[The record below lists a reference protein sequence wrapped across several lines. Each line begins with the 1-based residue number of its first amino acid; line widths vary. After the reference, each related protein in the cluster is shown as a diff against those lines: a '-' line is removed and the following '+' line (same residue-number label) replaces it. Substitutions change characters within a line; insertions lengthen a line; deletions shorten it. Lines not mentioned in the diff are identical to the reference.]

1 MTAPTG
7 AAMTETE
14 ATRTEEE
21 AATADTAE
29 ARAAGAATLSATDIA
44 AALGQPPPTP
54 AQQRVIEAP
63 PGPALVVAGAGSG
76 KTETMSGRVVWLVAN
91 GHVRRDEILGLT
103 FTRKA
108 AGELAERIAARLAV
122 IDEFRRRG
130 LLPHLPA
137 LVASGALERIDVAAP
152 GRQREIVR
160 AQVLDA
166 LADRYGTGW
175 DPAAPR
181 AAEEL
186 MIRPRVSTY
195 NAFADGIVREHAA
208 RIGRDPDV
216 AMLSQ
221 AASWMLAREVVM
233 RSDLPE
239 LEQIDYALGTVID
252 AVQRL
257 AGDALDHRA
266 DLALAERIAREQAAA
281 FDPYRGNPDVD
292 KAVTNLLSV
301 PTLTRLVREYI
312 AEKQR
317 RGVLDFADQVAGA
330 YDIVESAP
338 DVRDELRQQHRV
350 VLLDE
355 YQDTSVIQTRF
366 LAALFRD
373 AAVMAVGDPHQSI
386 YGWRGASADNLYAF
400 AGAFSGDGTAQT
412 YSLMT
417 SWRNDRRILDVANRV
432 LEPLQRPGLDVPPLD
447 PRPGAGDGTVQVRF
461 PLTVDDEAAEVADW
475 FAERRAE
482 HDRSGA
488 ARPHTGAILFRSKKH
503 MQTFA
508 EALAARGI
516 PHRIL
521 GLGGL
526 LSTPEV
532 VDVVSTLRVVHD
544 PTAGSALIRLLT
556 GPRFGVGVA
565 DMAALYDLGRTI
577 AERDSALMPL
587 PEEIRMRLRS
597 SRGADEAVSIV
608 DAVDVVRAVR
618 DDYRLLERISPEG
631 RARIRAAG
639 EMLERLRRA
648 ASQPIPELIRMIE
661 GELRLDVELAANET
675 RGTARVAAT
684 QLRAFADE
692 VKAFLAADER
702 GTIGSLLA
710 WLDKAES
717 TDELVP
723 RPEPPEPGVVQL
735 LTIHGSKGLEWDAVA
750 VVRLVVDELPTRVS
764 DTSGWFGF
772 GVLPFALRGDRD
784 ALPRFEWD
792 PESAMEGETDPV
804 KRHKLAQASLS
815 GGATKANPHGGAL
828 KRFKDAYRAYQQ
840 QEERR
845 LAYVAVTRARTD
857 LLLSGSHWAGQKSPR
872 QPSPYLVE
880 ALDVLGLDAIAP
892 VDAEENPYDGP
903 GHTLTWP
910 MDPLGARRAAVERAA
925 AEVRAAMASPQP
937 PAPSPELERLLAERA
952 ARRRGTDAAPPTR
965 VPASRFKDYV
975 TDFQGTLSSIVR
987 PMPERPY
994 RQTRL
999 GTLFHA
1005 WVERRSELVGVGTR
1019 PDEALWELDEETDAG
1034 AAADTAD
1041 LARLQ
1046 EIFERSEWGPLRPIA
1061 VELEIDFALDAPR
1074 SSSDP
1079 AAPPAGGGSW
1089 SLSEGAG
1096 GVRDETP
1103 AGGGSWS
1110 LSEGAGGVRD
1120 ETPAGGGSWSLSE
1133 GAGGVRDETPAG
1145 HIIICKLDAV
1155 YRREDRGGR
1164 IEIVDWKTG
1173 KAPRTAAERE
1183 ERMLQLALYRLA
1195 YHRRFGVPLE
1205 DIDVALFYVSDDLV
1219 IRDDR
1224 VWSEAELV
1232 QRWRAARAAR

>member
-1 MTAPTG
+1 MTG
-7 AAMTETE
+7 WGSGE
-14 ATRTEEE
+14 
-21 AATADTAE
+21 
-29 ARAAGAATLSATDIA
+29 GISATDIA
-44 AALGQPPPTP
+44 AALGLPSPTP

-63 PGPALVVAGAGSG
+63 PEPALVVAGAGSG

-108 AGELAERIAARLAV
+108 AGELAERISHRLAV
-122 IDEFRRRG
+122 VDEYGRRG
-130 LLPHLPA
+130 LLPHLPTI
-137 LVASGALERIDVAAP
+137 VADGSLRRVDEAAP
-152 GRQREIVR
+152 GRQRELVR
-160 AQVLDA
+160 AHALDE
-166 LADRYGTGW
+166 LADRLGTGW
-175 DPAAPR
+175 DPVAPR
-181 AAEEL
+181 AAEDL

-221 AASWMLAREVVM
+221 AASWMLAREVVL

-239 LEQIDYALGTVID
+239 LEEIDFALSTVID

-257 AGDALDHRA
+257 AGDALDHRV
-266 DLALAERIAREQAAA
+266 DLDLAERIARDQALA
-281 FDPYRGNPDVD
+281 FAPYRGNGDVE
-292 KAVTNLLSV
+292 KAAVNLLSL
-301 PTLTRLVREYI
+301 PTLARLVRDYI
-312 AEKQR
+312 AEKER
-317 RGVLDFADQVAGA
+317 RGVLDFADQVGGA

-338 DVRDELRQQHRV
+338 DVRAELREQHRV

-366 LAALFRD
+366 LAELFRD
-373 AAVMAVGDPHQSI
+373 TAVMAVGDPHQSI

-400 AGAFSGDGTAQT
+400 SATFASSGTTQT

-417 SWRNDRRILDVANRV
+417 SWRNDRGILGIANRV
-432 LEPLQRPGLDVPPLD
+432 LEPLQRPGLDVPPLE
-447 PRPGAGDGTVQVRF
+447 PRPGAGEGTVTVTYRF
-461 PLTVDDEAAEVADW
+461 TVDDEAAAVAEW
-475 FAERRAE
+475 FAERRTE
-482 HDRSGA
+482 HDAGA
-488 ARPHTGAILFRSKKH
+488 SAAAGAKPHTGAILFRSKRH

-508 EALAARGI
+508 AALAARGI

-526 LSTPEV
+526 LATPEV

-565 DMAALYDLGRTI
+565 DMAALYDLGRTLS
-577 AERDSALMPL
+577 ERDTAMAPL
-587 PEEIRMRLRS
+587 PEEVRLRLRS
-597 SRGADEAVSIV
+597 SRGADEAVSII

-618 DDYRLLERISPEG
+618 DDYRLLETITPEG

-648 ASQPIPELIRMIE
+648 SSQPIPELIRLIE
-661 GELRLDVELAANET
+661 LELRLDIELAANET
-675 RGTARVAAT
+675 RGPARIAAT

-692 VKAFLAADER
+692 VRAFLAADER
-702 GTIGSLLA
+702 GSIGSLLA

-717 TDELVP
+717 TDELMP
-723 RPEPPEPGVVQL
+723 RPEPPEAGVVQL

-750 VVRLVVDELPTRVS
+750 VVRLVVDELPSRVS

-772 GVLPFALRGDRD
+772 GVVPFALRGDRD

-792 PESAMEGETDPV
+792 PVEAMGDETDPD
-804 KRHKLAQASLS
+804 KRQKLAQASLS
-815 GGATKANPHGGAL
+815 GGVTKANPQGGAL

-840 QEERR
+840 EEERR

-857 LLLSGSHWAGQKSPR
+857 LLLSGAHWAGQKSPR
-872 QPSPYLVE
+872 TASPFLAE
-880 ALDVLGLDAIAP
+880 AIEVRGLDPIEA
-892 VDAEENPYDGP
+892 VDPEDNPYDGP
-903 GHTLTWP
+903 GSTLRWP
-910 MDPLGARRAAVERAA
+910 LDPLGARGEVVRAA
-925 AEVRAAMASPQP
+925 AGLVADATRTATAE
-937 PAPSPELERLLAERA
+937 PSIELSRLLAERA
-952 ARRRGTDAAPPTR
+952 ARLRGTDADAPTR

-975 TDFQGTLSSIVR
+975 TDFSGTLSSIVR

-1005 WVERRSELVGVGTR
+1005 WVEQRSELVGVGTR
-1019 PDEALWELDEETDAG
+1019 VDEALWETDDDEAPGEATFGVAPAARDRG
-1034 AAADTAD
+1034 AAADAVD
-1041 LARLQ
+1041 LAVLQ
-1046 EIFERSEWGPLRPIA
+1046 ETFERSEWGERKPIA
-1061 VELEIDFALDAPR
+1061 VEIEIDFAL
-1074 SSSDP
+1074 
-1079 AAPPAGGGSW
+1079 
-1089 SLSEGAG
+1089 GAG
-1096 GVRDETP
+1096 VE
-1103 AGGGSWS
+1103 S
-1110 LSEGAGGVRD
+1110 LEDQHS
-1120 ETPAGGGSWSLSE
+1120 
-1133 GAGGVRDETPAG
+1133 
-1145 HIIICKLDAV
+1145 HIVICKLDAV
-1155 YRREDRGGR
+1155 YRRADRGGR

-1195 YHRRFGVPLE
+1195 YHRRFDVPLE
-1205 DIDVALFYVSDDLV
+1205 EIDVALYYVADDLI
-1219 IRDDR
+1219 IRGDR
-1224 VWSEAELV
+1224 VYSEEELFHRWS
-1232 QRWRAARAAR
+1232 AARAAR

>member
-1 MTAPTG
+1 MPRAHGSGGEFVTAWEG
-7 AAMTETE
+7 SL
-14 ATRTEEE
+14 
-21 AATADTAE
+21 
-29 ARAAGAATLSATDIA
+29 GISATDIA
-44 AALGQPPPTP
+44 AALGQPPPTA

-63 PGPALVVAGAGSG
+63 PAPALVVAGAGSG

-91 GHVRRDEILGLT
+91 GHVNRDEILGLT

-108 AGELAERIAARLAV
+108 AGELAERISHRLAV
-122 IDEFRRRG
+122 IDEYGRRG

-137 LVASGALERIDVAAP
+137 IVRDGDLRRVDEAAP
-152 GRQREIVR
+152 GRQRELVR
-160 AQVLDA
+160 ARVLDE
-166 LADRYGTGW
+166 LAARHSTGW
-175 DPAAPR
+175 DAATPR
-181 AAEEL
+181 AAEDL

-221 AASWMLAREVVM
+221 AASWMLAREVVL

-239 LEQIDYALGTVID
+239 LEQIDFALATIID

-257 AGDALDHRA
+257 AGEALDHRV
-266 DLALAERIAREQAAA
+266 DLTVAERLAREQALA
-281 FDPYRGNPDVD
+281 FEPYRGNGDVE
-292 KAVTNLLSV
+292 KAALNLLSL
-301 PTLTRLVREYI
+301 PTLAHLVRDYI
-312 AEKQR
+312 AEKER
-317 RGVLDFADQVAGA
+317 RGVLDFADQVSGA

-338 DVRDELRQQHRV
+338 DVRAELREQHRV

-366 LAALFRD
+366 LAELFRD
-373 AAVMAVGDPHQSI
+373 SAVMAVGDPHQSI

-400 AGAFSGDGTAQT
+400 SGTFAGGGTAQT

-417 SWRNDRRILDVANRV
+417 SWRNDRRILDIANRV
-432 LEPLQRPGLDVPPLD
+432 LEPLQRPGLDVPPLE
-447 PRPGAGDGTVQVRF
+447 PRPGAGEGDVTVEF
-461 PLTVDDEAAEVADW
+461 PFTVDDEAAAVAEW
-475 FAERRAE
+475 FAERRAA
-482 HDRSGA
+482 HDA
-488 ARPHTGAILFRSKKH
+488 AGVAEGTRKPHTGAILFRSKRH

-508 EALAARGI
+508 AALAARGI

-526 LSTPEV
+526 LATPEV

-565 DMAALYDLGRTI
+565 DMAALYDLGRTLS
-577 AERDSALMPL
+577 ERDTAMMPL
-587 PEEIRMRLRS
+587 PEEVRVRLRS

-618 DDYRLLERISPEG
+618 DDYRLLEAITPDG

-648 ASQPIPELIRMIE
+648 SSQPIPELIRLIE
-661 GELRLDVELAANET
+661 LELRLDIELAANET
-675 RGTARVAAT
+675 RGPARVAAT
-684 QLRAFADE
+684 QLRAFSDE
-692 VKAFLAADER
+692 VRAFLAADER
-702 GTIGSLLA
+702 GSIGSLLA

-717 TDELVP
+717 TDELMP

-750 VVRLVVDELPTRVS
+750 VVRLVADELPSRVS

-772 GVLPFALRGDRD
+772 GVVPFALRGDRA
-784 ALPRFEWD
+784 ALPRFTWD
-792 PESAMEGETDPV
+792 PVAAMGEETDPV
-804 KRHKLAQASLS
+804 KRQRLAQASLS
-815 GGATKANPHGGAL
+815 GGATKANPEGGAL

-857 LLLSGSHWAGQKSPR
+857 LLLSGAHWAGQKAPR
-872 QPSPYLVE
+872 TPSPYLLE
-880 ALDVLGLDAIAP
+880 AIDAQGGEAIEA
-892 VDAEENPYDGP
+892 VDPDENPYDGP
-903 GHTLTWP
+903 GATLHWP
-910 MDPLGARRAAVERAA
+910 LDPLGSRRRIVSAA
-925 AEVRAAMASPQP
+925 AGLVEDAVDAGTAE
-937 PAPSPELERLLAERA
+937 PSVELTRLLAERA
-952 ARRRGTDAAPPTR
+952 ARLRGTDALPPTR

-975 TDFQGTLSSIVR
+975 TDFSGTLSSIVR

-1005 WVERRSELVGVGTR
+1005 WVEQRSELVGVGR
-1019 PDEALWELDEETDAG
+1019 RVDEALWEVDEDEPASEPWHDATVPDAAG
-1034 AAADTAD
+1034 AAADAAD
-1041 LARLQ
+1041 LAALQ
-1046 EIFERSEWGPLRPIA
+1046 ATFERSEWGGLKPIA
-1061 VELEIDFALDAPR
+1061 VEIEIDFAL
-1074 SSSDP
+1074 
-1079 AAPPAGGGSW
+1079 
-1089 SLSEGAG
+1089 GAG
-1096 GVRDETP
+1096 SGDRDGQ
-1103 AGGGSWS
+1103 A
-1110 LSEGAGGVRD
+1110 
-1120 ETPAGGGSWSLSE
+1120 
-1133 GAGGVRDETPAG
+1133 
-1145 HIIICKLDAV
+1145 HIVICKLDAV
-1155 YRREDRGGR
+1155 YRRADRGDR

-1173 KAPRTAAERE
+1173 RAPRTPQERE

-1195 YHRRFGVPLE
+1195 YHRRFEVPLE
-1205 DIDVALFYVSDDLV
+1205 EIDVALYYVADDLV
-1219 IRDDR
+1219 IRGDR
-1224 VWSEAELV
+1224 VYSEEELFHRWS
-1232 QRWRAARAAR
+1232 AARAAR

>member
-1 MTAPTG
+1 MPHPHRAGGELVTAWAVSG
-7 AAMTETE
+7 S
-14 ATRTEEE
+14 
-21 AATADTAE
+21 
-29 ARAAGAATLSATDIA
+29 LSATDIA
-44 AALGQPPPTP
+44 AALGQPPPTA

-63 PGPALVVAGAGSG
+63 PEPALVVAGAGSG

-108 AGELAERIAARLAV
+108 AGELAERIGTRLSV
-122 IDEFRRRG
+122 IDEYGRRG
-130 LLPHLPA
+130 LLPHLAEIVRGDA
-137 LVASGALERIDVAAP
+137 LRRIADAAS
-152 GRQREIVR
+152 GRQRELVR
-160 AQVLDA
+160 THVLDE
-166 LADRYGTGW
+166 LASGFGTGW
-175 DPAAPR
+175 DPATPR
-181 AAEEL
+181 AAEDL

-221 AASWMLAREVVM
+221 AASWMLAREVVL

-239 LEQIDYALGTVID
+239 LENIDFALGTVID

-257 AGDALDHRA
+257 AGDALDHRV
-266 DLALAERIAREQAAA
+266 DLDLAERIAREQALA
-281 FDPYRGNPDVD
+281 FAPYRSNADVE
-292 KAVTNLLSV
+292 KAASNLLSL
-301 PTLTRLVREYI
+301 PTLADLVRDYM
-312 AEKQR
+312 AEKER
-317 RGVLDFADQVAGA
+317 RGVLDFADQVGGA

-338 DVRDELRQQHRV
+338 DVRAELREQHRV

-366 LAALFRD
+366 LADLFRD

-400 AGAFSGDGTAQT
+400 SKTFASTGAAQT

-417 SWRNDRRILDVANRV
+417 SWRNDRGILDIANRV
-432 LEPLQRPGLDVPPLD
+432 LEPLQRPGLDVPPLE
-447 PRPGAGDGTVQVRF
+447 PRPGAGDGVVSVRF
-461 PLTVDDEAAEVADW
+461 PFTVDDEAAAVAEW
-475 FAERRAE
+475 FAERRAAHE
-482 HDRSGA
+482 AQGA
-488 ARPHTGAILFRSKKH
+488 AGGKGDHGPHTGAILFRSKRH

-508 EALAARGI
+508 GALAARGI

-526 LSTPEV
+526 LTTPEV

-565 DMAALYDLGRTI
+565 DMGALYDLGRTL
-577 AERDSALMPL
+577 AERDTDMAPL
-587 PEEIRMRLRS
+587 PEEVRARLRS
-597 SRGADEAVSIV
+597 SRGADEAVSII

-618 DDYRLLERISPEG
+618 DDYRMLEEITPEG

-648 ASQPIPELIRMIE
+648 SSQPIPELIRLIE
-661 GELRLDVELAANET
+661 MELRLDIELASNET
-675 RGTARVAAT
+675 RGPARIAAT

-692 VKAFLAADER
+692 VRAFLAADDR

-717 TDELVP
+717 TDELMP

-750 VVRLVVDELPTRVS
+750 VVRLVADELPSRVS

-772 GVLPFALRGDRD
+772 GVVPFALRGDRD

-792 PESAMEGETDPV
+792 PVEAMGEETDPE
-804 KRHKLAQASLS
+804 KRQKLAQASLS
-815 GGATKANPHGGAL
+815 GGATKANPQGGAL

-857 LLLSGSHWAGQKSPR
+857 LLLSGAHWAGQKAPR
-872 QPSPYLVE
+872 TPSPYLIE
-880 ALDVLGLDAIAP
+880 AIDVQGLEPIEP
-892 VDAEENPYDGP
+892 VDPDENPYEGP
-903 GHTLTWP
+903 GSTLTWP
-910 MDPLGARRAAVERAA
+910 LDPLGARRAAVTAA
-925 AEVRAAMASPQP
+925 AAAVDQATRTGVAQ
-937 PAPSPELERLLAERA
+937 PSPELTRLLAERA
-952 ARRRGTDAAPPTR
+952 ARQRGTDAAAPTR

-975 TDFQGTLSSIVR
+975 TDFTGTLSSIVR

-1005 WVERRSELVGVGTR
+1005 WVEQRSELVGVGSR
-1019 PDEALWELDEETDAG
+1019 VDEALWELDEDEPPTEAGFAAGGSADGPTSSADA
-1034 AAADTAD
+1034 AD
-1041 LARLQ
+1041 LAALQ
-1046 EIFERSEWGPLRPIA
+1046 ETFERSEWGGLKPIA
-1061 VELEIDFALDAPR
+1061 VEIEIDFAL
-1074 SSSDP
+1074 
-1079 AAPPAGGGSW
+1079 
-1089 SLSEGAG
+1089 GAG
-1096 GVRDETP
+1096 V
-1103 AGGGSWS
+1103 
-1110 LSEGAGGVRD
+1110 EGTEQA
-1120 ETPAGGGSWSLSE
+1120 
-1133 GAGGVRDETPAG
+1133 
-1145 HIIICKLDAV
+1145 HIVICKLDAV
-1155 YRREDRGGR
+1155 YRRDDRGGR

-1173 KAPRTAAERE
+1173 KAPRTAQERD

-1195 YHRRFGVPLE
+1195 YHRRFEVPLDE
-1205 DIDVALFYVSDDLV
+1205 IDVALYYVADDLV
-1219 IRDDR
+1219 IRGDR
-1224 VWSEAELV
+1224 VYSEDELF
-1232 QRWRAARAAR
+1232 QRWSAARAAR

>member
-1 MTAPTG
+1 MPRAHGSGGEFVTAWEG
-7 AAMTETE
+7 SL
-14 ATRTEEE
+14 
-21 AATADTAE
+21 
-29 ARAAGAATLSATDIA
+29 GISATDIA
-44 AALGQPPPTP
+44 AALGQPPPTA

-63 PGPALVVAGAGSG
+63 PAPALVVAGAGSG

-91 GHVRRDEILGLT
+91 GHVNRDEILGLT

-108 AGELAERIAARLAV
+108 AGELAERISHRLAV
-122 IDEFRRRG
+122 IDEYGRRG

-137 LVASGALERIDVAAP
+137 IVRDGDLRRVDEAAP
-152 GRQREIVR
+152 GRQRELVR
-160 AQVLDA
+160 ATVLDE
-166 LADRYGTGW
+166 LAVRHGTGW
-175 DPAAPR
+175 APVAPR
-181 AAEEL
+181 AAEDL

-221 AASWMLAREVVM
+221 AASWMLAREVVL

-239 LEQIDYALGTVID
+239 LEQIDFALATIVD

-257 AGDALDHRA
+257 AGEALDHRV
-266 DLALAERIAREQAAA
+266 DLTVAERLAREQALA
-281 FDPYRGNPDVD
+281 FEPYRGNGDVE
-292 KAVTNLLSV
+292 KAALNLLSL
-301 PTLTRLVREYI
+301 PTLAHLVRDYI
-312 AEKQR
+312 AEKER
-317 RGVLDFADQVAGA
+317 RGVLDFADQVSGA

-338 DVRDELRQQHRV
+338 DVRAELREQHRV

-366 LAALFRD
+366 LAELFRD
-373 AAVMAVGDPHQSI
+373 SAVMAVGDPHQSI

-400 AGAFSGDGTAQT
+400 SGTFASGGTAQT

-417 SWRNDRRILDVANRV
+417 SWRNDRRILDIANRV
-432 LEPLQRPGLDVPPLD
+432 LEPLQRPGLDVPPLE
-447 PRPGAGDGTVQVRF
+447 PRPGAGEGDVTVEF
-461 PLTVDDEAAEVADW
+461 PFTVDDEAAAVAEW
-475 FAERRAE
+475 FAERRAA
-482 HDRSGA
+482 HDA
-488 ARPHTGAILFRSKKH
+488 AGVAEGTRKPHTGAILFRSKRH

-508 EALAARGI
+508 AALAARGI

-526 LSTPEV
+526 LATPEV

-565 DMAALYDLGRTI
+565 DMAALYDLGRTLS
-577 AERDSALMPL
+577 ERDTAMMPL
-587 PEEIRMRLRS
+587 PEEVRVRLRS

-618 DDYRLLERISPEG
+618 DDYRLLEAITPDG

-648 ASQPIPELIRMIE
+648 SSQPIPELIRLIE
-661 GELRLDVELAANET
+661 LELRLDIELAANET
-675 RGTARVAAT
+675 RGPARVAAT
-684 QLRAFADE
+684 QLRAFSDE
-692 VKAFLAADER
+692 VRAFLAADER
-702 GTIGSLLA
+702 GSIGSLLA

-717 TDELVP
+717 TDELMP

-750 VVRLVVDELPTRVS
+750 VVRLVADELPSRVS

-772 GVLPFALRGDRD
+772 GVLPFALRGDRA
-784 ALPRFEWD
+784 ALPRFTWD
-792 PESAMEGETDPV
+792 PVAAMGEETDPV
-804 KRHKLAQASLS
+804 KRQRLAQASLS
-815 GGATKANPHGGAL
+815 GGATKANPEGGAL

-857 LLLSGSHWAGQKSPR
+857 LLLSGAHWAGQKAPR
-872 QPSPYLVE
+872 TPSPYLLE
-880 ALDVLGLDAIAP
+880 AIDAQGGEAIEA
-892 VDAEENPYDGP
+892 VDPDENPYDGP
-903 GHTLTWP
+903 GATLHWP
-910 MDPLGARRAAVERAA
+910 LDPLGSRRRIVSAA
-925 AEVRAAMASPQP
+925 AGLVEDAVDAGTAE
-937 PAPSPELERLLAERA
+937 PSVELTRLLAERA
-952 ARRRGTDAAPPTR
+952 ARLRGTDAQPPTR

-975 TDFQGTLSSIVR
+975 TDFSGTLSSIVR

-1005 WVERRSELVGVGTR
+1005 WVEQRSELVGVGR
-1019 PDEALWELDEETDAG
+1019 RVDEALWEVDEDEPASEPWHDATVPDAAG
-1034 AAADTAD
+1034 AAADAAD
-1041 LARLQ
+1041 LAALQ
-1046 EIFERSEWGPLRPIA
+1046 ATFERSEWGGLKPIA
-1061 VELEIDFALDAPR
+1061 VEIEIDFAL
-1074 SSSDP
+1074 
-1079 AAPPAGGGSW
+1079 
-1089 SLSEGAG
+1089 GAG
-1096 GVRDETP
+1096 SGDRDGQ
-1103 AGGGSWS
+1103 A
-1110 LSEGAGGVRD
+1110 
-1120 ETPAGGGSWSLSE
+1120 
-1133 GAGGVRDETPAG
+1133 
-1145 HIIICKLDAV
+1145 HIVICKLDAV
-1155 YRREDRGGR
+1155 YRRADRGNR

-1173 KAPRTAAERE
+1173 RAPRTPQERE

-1195 YHRRFGVPLE
+1195 YHRRFEVPLE
-1205 DIDVALFYVSDDLV
+1205 EIDVALYYVADDLV
-1219 IRDDR
+1219 IRGDR
-1224 VWSEAELV
+1224 VYSEEELFHRWS
-1232 QRWRAARAAR
+1232 AARAAR

>member
-1 MTAPTG
+1 MTAW
-7 AAMTETE
+7 AAS
-14 ATRTEEE
+14 
-21 AATADTAE
+21 
-29 ARAAGAATLSATDIA
+29 GGLSATDIA
-44 AALGQPPPTP
+44 AALGQPPPTA

-63 PGPALVVAGAGSG
+63 PEPALVVAGAGSG

-108 AGELAERIAARLAV
+108 AGELAERIGNRLSV
-122 IDEFRRRG
+122 IDEYGQRG
-130 LLPHLPA
+130 LLPHLTEIVRGDA
-137 LVASGALERIDVAAP
+137 LRRVEDAAT
-152 GRQREIVR
+152 GRQRELVR
-160 AQVLDA
+160 AHVLDE
-166 LADRYGTGW
+166 LAAGFETGW
-175 DPAAPR
+175 DPTTPR
-181 AAEEL
+181 AAEDL

-221 AASWMLAREVVM
+221 AASWMLAREVVL

-239 LEQIDYALGTVID
+239 LENIDFALGTVID

-257 AGDALDHRA
+257 AGDALDHRV
-266 DLALAERIAREQAAA
+266 DLDLAERITRDQALA
-281 FDPYRGNPDVD
+281 FAPYRSNADVE
-292 KAVTNLLSV
+292 KAASNLLSL
-301 PTLTRLVREYI
+301 PTLAHLVRDYM
-312 AEKQR
+312 AEKER
-317 RGVLDFADQVAGA
+317 RGVLDFADQVGGA

-338 DVRDELRQQHRV
+338 DVRAELREQHRV

-366 LAALFRD
+366 LAELFRD
-373 AAVMAVGDPHQSI
+373 SAVMAVGDPHQSI

-400 AGAFSGDGTAQT
+400 SKTFASTGAAQT

-417 SWRNDRRILDVANRV
+417 SWRNDRGILDIANRV
-432 LEPLQRPGLDVPPLD
+432 LEPLQRPGLDVPPLE
-447 PRPGAGDGTVQVRF
+447 PRPGAGEGVVSVRF
-461 PLTVDDEAAEVADW
+461 PFTVDDEAAAVAEW
-475 FAERRAE
+475 FAERRAAHE
-482 HDRSGA
+482 AHGA
-488 ARPHTGAILFRSKKH
+488 VRGQGHKPHTGAILFRSKRH

-508 EALAARGI
+508 GALAARGI

-526 LSTPEV
+526 LTTPEV

-565 DMAALYDLGRTI
+565 DMGALYDLGRTL
-577 AERDSALMPL
+577 AERDTDMAPL
-587 PEEIRMRLRS
+587 PEEVRARLRS
-597 SRGADEAVSIV
+597 SRGADEAVSII

-618 DDYRLLERISPEG
+618 DDYRMLEQITPDG

-648 ASQPIPELIRMIE
+648 SSQPIPELIRLIE
-661 GELRLDVELAANET
+661 LELRLDIELASNET
-675 RGTARVAAT
+675 RGPARIAAT

-692 VKAFLAADER
+692 VRAFLAADDR

-717 TDELVP
+717 TDELMP

-750 VVRLVVDELPTRVS
+750 VVRLVADELPSRVS

-772 GVLPFALRGDRD
+772 GVVPFALRGDRD

-792 PESAMEGETDPV
+792 PVEAMGEETDPE
-804 KRHKLAQASLS
+804 KRQKLAQASLS
-815 GGATKANPHGGAL
+815 GGATKATPQGGAL

-857 LLLSGSHWAGQKSPR
+857 LLLSGAHWAGQKAPR
-872 QPSPYLVE
+872 TPSPYLVE
-880 ALDVLGLDAIAP
+880 AIEVQGLDPIEP
-892 VDAEENPYDGP
+892 VDPDENPYEGP
-903 GHTLTWP
+903 GSTLSWP
-910 MDPLGARRAAVERAA
+910 LDPLGARRAAVTAA
-925 AEVRAAMASPQP
+925 ATSVEEAARTGLAQ
-937 PAPSPELERLLAERA
+937 PSPELTRLLAERA
-952 ARRRGTDAAPPTR
+952 ARQRGTDVAAPTR

-975 TDFQGTLSSIVR
+975 TDFTGTLSSIVR

-1005 WVERRSELVGVGTR
+1005 WVEQRSELVGVGSR
-1019 PDEALWELDEETDAG
+1019 VDEALWEVDEDEVPSEPGFSSDGSTDGPASS
-1034 AAADTAD
+1034 ADAAD
-1041 LARLQ
+1041 LAALQ
-1046 EIFERSEWGPLRPIA
+1046 ETFERSEWGGLRPIA
-1061 VELEIDFALDAPR
+1061 VEIEIDFAL
-1074 SSSDP
+1074 
-1079 AAPPAGGGSW
+1079 
-1089 SLSEGAG
+1089 GAG
-1096 GVRDETP
+1096 IEEAER
-1103 AGGGSWS
+1103 
-1110 LSEGAGGVRD
+1110 SEQA
-1120 ETPAGGGSWSLSE
+1120 
-1133 GAGGVRDETPAG
+1133 
-1145 HIIICKLDAV
+1145 HIVICKLDAV
-1155 YRREDRGGR
+1155 YRRDDRGGR

-1173 KAPRTAAERE
+1173 KAPRTAQERD

-1195 YHRRFGVPLE
+1195 YHRRFEVPLDE
-1205 DIDVALFYVSDDLV
+1205 IDVALYYVADDLI
-1219 IRDDR
+1219 IRGDR
-1224 VWSEAELV
+1224 VYSEDELFHRWS
-1232 QRWRAARAAR
+1232 AARAAR

>member
-1 MTAPTG
+1 MTAGTG
-7 AAMTETE
+7 LGDAWS
-14 ATRTEEE
+14 
-21 AATADTAE
+21 
-29 ARAAGAATLSATDIA
+29 GALGISATDVA
-44 AALGQPPPTP
+44 AALGQPSPTP

-63 PGPALVVAGAGSG
+63 PTPALVVAGAGSG

-91 GHVRRDEILGLT
+91 GHVRREEILGLT

-108 AGELAERIAARLAV
+108 AGELAERIGARLAV
-122 IDEFRRRG
+122 VDEYGRRG
-130 LLPHLPA
+130 LLPYLSEIVSDGSLRRVDA
-137 LVASGALERIDVAAP
+137 AAP
-152 GRQREIVR
+152 GRQRELVR
-160 AQVLDA
+160 LHVLDE
-166 LADRYGTGW
+166 LAERFGTGW
-175 DPAAPR
+175 DPSTPR

-208 RIGRDPDV
+208 RIGRDSDV

-221 AASWMLAREVVM
+221 AASWMLAREVVL

-239 LEQIDYALGTVID
+239 LEDIDYALGTVID

-257 AGDALDHRA
+257 AGDALDHRV
-266 DLALAERIAREQAAA
+266 DLDLAERIAREQAAA
-281 FDPYRGNPDVD
+281 FEPYRGNGDVD
-292 KAVTNLLSV
+292 KAVVNLLSL
-301 PTLTRLVREYI
+301 PTLSRLVRDYI
-312 AEKQR
+312 AEKER
-317 RGVLDFADQVAGA
+317 RGVLDFADQVGGA

-338 DVRDELRQQHRV
+338 DVREELREQHRV

-366 LAALFRD
+366 LAELFRD
-373 AAVMAVGDPHQSI
+373 SAVMAVGDPHQSI

-400 AGAFSGDGTAQT
+400 SSAFASAGDART

-417 SWRNDRRILDVANRV
+417 SWRNDSGILDVANRV
-432 LEPLQRPGLDVPPLD
+432 LEPLQRPGLDVPPLET
-447 PRPGAGDGTVQVRF
+447 RPGAGDGTVDVRF
-461 PLTVDDEAAEVADW
+461 PFTVDEEAEAVATW
-475 FAERRAE
+475 FGERRAA
-482 HDRSGA
+482 HDQA
-488 ARPHTGAILFRSKKH
+488 AAGRPHTGALLFRSKKH

-508 EALAARGI
+508 AALAAHGI

-526 LSTPEV
+526 LATPEV

-565 DMAALYDLGRTI
+565 DMAALYDLGRTLS
-577 AERDSALMPL
+577 ERDTAMAPL
-587 PEEIRMRLRS
+587 PEEVRARLRS

-618 DDYRLLERISPEG
+618 DDYRLLADISVDG
-631 RARIRAAG
+631 RSRIRAAG

-648 ASQPIPELIRMIE
+648 SSQPIPELIRLIE
-661 GELRLDVELAANET
+661 LELRLDIELATNET
-675 RGTARVAAT
+675 RGPARVAAT
-684 QLRAFADE
+684 QLRAFSDE
-692 VKAFLAADER
+692 VRAFLSADER

-717 TDELVP
+717 TDELMP

-750 VVRLVVDELPTRVS
+750 VVRLVADELPSRVS

-772 GVLPFALRGDRD
+772 GVVPFALRGDRD
-784 ALPRFEWD
+784 ALPRFSWD
-792 PESAMEGETDPV
+792 PAGAMGDEADPK
-804 KRHKLAQASLS
+804 KRQALAQASLS
-815 GGATKANPHGGAL
+815 GGVSKANPQGGAL
-828 KRFKDAYRAYQQ
+828 KRFKDAYREYQQ

-857 LLLSGSHWAGQKSPR
+857 LLLTGAHWAGQKSPR
-872 QPSPYLVE
+872 VPSPYLVE
-880 ALDVLGLDAIAP
+880 AMEVRGLPPIEEVPAD
-892 VDAEENPYDGP
+892 ENPYDGP
-903 GHTLTWP
+903 GATLSWP
-910 MDPLGARRAAVERAA
+910 LDPLGARRETVESAAKAVRDAA
-925 AEVRAAMASPQP
+925 AGD
-937 PAPSPELERLLAERA
+937 PAPSPELARLLEERA
-952 ARRRGTDAAPPTR
+952 ARLRGADAAPPTR

-975 TDFQGTLSSIVR
+975 TDFDATLSSIIR

-1005 WVERRSELVGVGTR
+1005 WVERRSELVGVGSR
-1019 PDEALWELDEETDAG
+1019 VDEALWELDDDDVSG
-1034 AAADTAD
+1034 AADVSDADADD
-1041 LARLQ
+1041 LATLQ
-1046 EIFERSEWGPLRPIA
+1046 SVFERSEWGALRPIA
-1061 VELEIDFALDAPR
+1061 VEIEIDFALGSGDA
-1074 SSSDP
+1074 S
-1079 AAPPAGGGSW
+1079 PAGVESPSVSSASGDDT
-1089 SLSEGAG
+1089 EP
-1096 GVRDETP
+1096 R
-1103 AGGGSWS
+1103 
-1110 LSEGAGGVRD
+1110 
-1120 ETPAGGGSWSLSE
+1120 
-1133 GAGGVRDETPAG
+1133 
-1145 HIIICKLDAV
+1145 HIVICKLDAV

-1173 KAPRTAAERE
+1173 KAPRTPKERE

-1205 DIDVALFYVSDDLV
+1205 EIDVALYYVADDLV
-1219 IRDDR
+1219 IRGDR
-1224 VWSEAELV
+1224 IYSEAELF
-1232 QRWRAARAAR
+1232 QRWSAARAAR